1 MVKVDKRFGTELAHG
16 QAHQNQPTR
25 RVNLMSDGALQVGS
39 RLAELLVKM
48 LE

>member
-1 MVKVDKRFGTELAHG
+1 MVKLDKRLGTELAHIP
-16 QAHQNQPTR
+16 HREPTKP
-25 RVNLMSDGALQVGS
+25 GALQVGS